1 MKAVEFCYWLQGMFE
16 IADPK
21 ELNEHQT
28 ECIKRHLNMVFYH
41 EIDKLYP
48 EGEQQH
54 LNELHDPKEQK
65 SFPKMK
71 DSYFTMTEE
80 ELQATYG
87 NNRPRC

>member
-54 LNELHDPKEQK
+54 LNELHSEPKQK
-65 SFPKMK
+65 LGVTDNGTPIHPDNF
-71 DSYFTMTEE
+71 
-80 ELQATYG
+80 
-87 NNRPRC
+87 RPRC